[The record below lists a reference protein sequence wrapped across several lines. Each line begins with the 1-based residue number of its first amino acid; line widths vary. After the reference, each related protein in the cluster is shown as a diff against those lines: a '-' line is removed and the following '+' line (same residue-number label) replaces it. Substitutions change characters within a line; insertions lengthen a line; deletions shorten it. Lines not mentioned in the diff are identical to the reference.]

1 MSQGIKGIGGKILL
15 LLLVLAILAGLTLG
29 LSAYVVSSTQASLL
43 DPDGPAPEGLD
54 CVLVLGCGVRPD
66 GSPSDMLAD
75 RLEQGI
81 ALYQAGWADKLLL
94 SGDNG
99 QENYNEVGV
108 MEAYAL
114 ERGVPGEDIVLDHA
128 GFCTYDSVYRA
139 RDIFGAKRLV
149 IITQAYHLSRALY
162 IAQALGLDA
171 WGVGADLRPYRGQ
184 AVRELREVLARDKD
198 FFWALAQPDPKF
210 LGEKLPL
217 HPQ

>member
-1 MSQGIKGIGGKILL
+1 ML

-29 LSAYVVSSTQASLL
+29 LSAYVVSSTQASFL

-162 IAQALGLDA
+162 IAQALGLLFQGGLD
-171 WGVGADLRPYRGQ
+171 GVDGGVLHQRDHIGGAKDRHQSAAHGGGGILRS
-184 AVRELREVLARDKD
+184 DH
-198 FFWALAQPDPKF
+198 AL
-210 LGEKLPL
+210 LPAL
-217 HPQ
+217 HSNSD

>member
-1 MSQGIKGIGGKILL
+1 MGGKLL
-15 LLLVLAILAGLTLG
+15 LALLILAILAGLASG
-29 LSAYVVSSTQASLL
+29 VSAYIVTSTQARFLA
-43 DPDGPAPEGLD
+43 PDGPPPEGLD

-81 ALYQAGWADKLLL
+81 ALYQGGWADKLLL

-114 ERGVPGEDIVLDHA
+114 ERGVPREDIVLDHA

-139 RDIFGAKRLV
+139 RDIFRARRLV
-149 IITQAYHLSRALY
+149 IVTQAYHLSRALY
-162 IAQALGLDA
+162 IARALGLEA

-184 AVRELREVLARDKD
+184 TARELREVLARDKD
-198 FFWALAQPDPKF
+198 FLWALTQPEPKF
-210 LGEKLPL
+210 LGEPIPL
-217 HPQ
+217 HPD

>member
-1 MSQGIKGIGGKILL
+1 
-15 LLLVLAILAGLTLG
+15 
-29 LSAYVVSSTQASLL
+29 
-43 DPDGPAPEGLD
+43 
-54 CVLVLGCGVRPD
+54 
-66 GSPSDMLAD
+66 
-75 RLEQGI
+75 
-81 ALYQAGWADKLLL
+81 
-94 SGDNG
+94 
-99 QENYNEVGV
+99 